1 MNTKIGN
8 QDCKKC
14 VWYESC
20 KEDIGM
26 SNDCEDYYQMDED
39 RRETE
44 QYINNLNERQADYL
58 DIMREF
64 DDCELD

>member
-14 VWYESC
+14 VWYKSC
-20 KEDIGM
+20 KEDGEM
-26 SNDCEDYYQMDED
+26 HSRCDDYDPLNED
-39 RRETE
+39 RCATA

-58 DIMREF
+58 DIMRDFE
-64 DDCELD
+64 DCELD